1 MLVWADLLGIVDTRA
16 NLLNNYFLVVV
27 KYYDLG
33 DGLAKNLIRFI
44 YIANINWQ
52 LFWVVVFCEYVD

>member
-1 MLVWADLLGIVDTRA
+1 MLVGADLLGIVDTRA

-33 DGLAKNLIRFI
+33 NSLAKKLIRFI
-44 YIANINWQ
+44 YTANINWQ
-52 LFWVVVFCEYVD
+52 LFWVVVFL